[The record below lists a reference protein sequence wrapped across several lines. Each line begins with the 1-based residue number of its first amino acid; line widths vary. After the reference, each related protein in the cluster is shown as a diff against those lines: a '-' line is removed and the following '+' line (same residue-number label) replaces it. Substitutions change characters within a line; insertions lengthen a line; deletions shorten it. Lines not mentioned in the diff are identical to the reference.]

1 MQFHEYG
8 DKVKET
14 VLVMHGMLCDWK
26 EFREIFKPLEQDFR
40 VIYPAMDGCYDGA
53 PDFKSFSDEC
63 SQLEEF
69 ISDNYE
75 GKLNAVIGLSQGA
88 TLMAILMSRNNIRI
102 KTAILDGV
110 YVAHQGKLCAK
121 LALKAFLKMQKNGGK
136 PSKAFIKALPLMGLD
151 ENDLNEFKLMYW
163 GVNYES
169 MKTNLY
175 ENYTYRIPNDFRI
188 ENTKVF
194 LWCGSKEPY
203 AIKSHE
209 ILKKHITDHEER
221 IFKGYGHGQKMSKET
236 ADYLSEIRKVL
247 LDQ

>member
-8 DKVKET
+8 DKEKQT
-14 VLVMHGMLCDWK
+14 VLVMHGMLCDWQ
-26 EFREIFKPLEQDFR
+26 EFRKIFKPLEQDFR

-53 PDFKSFSDEC
+53 PDFKCFSDEC

-121 LALKAFLKMQKNGGK
+121 LALKTFLKMQKNGGK

-151 ENDLNEFKLMYW
+151 ENDLNEFKLMR
-163 GVNYES
+163 S
-169 MKTNLY
+169 
-175 ENYTYRIPNDFRI
+175 
-188 ENTKVF
+188 
-194 LWCGSKEPY
+194 
-203 AIKSHE
+203 
-209 ILKKHITDHEER
+209 EE
-221 IFKGYGHGQKMSKET
+221 HT
-236 ADYLSEIRKVL
+236 SEL
-247 LDQ
+247 QSPS